1 MITIVGNKCDLVED
15 EGYNVSSIENLL
27 QDINGF
33 YTVTSAKNGI
43 GIDVNILSAHKN
55 YWLETFW
62 ENRQATDGPGQAD
75 EH

>member
-55 YWLETFW
+55 Y
-62 ENRQATDGPGQAD
+62 
-75 EH
+75 